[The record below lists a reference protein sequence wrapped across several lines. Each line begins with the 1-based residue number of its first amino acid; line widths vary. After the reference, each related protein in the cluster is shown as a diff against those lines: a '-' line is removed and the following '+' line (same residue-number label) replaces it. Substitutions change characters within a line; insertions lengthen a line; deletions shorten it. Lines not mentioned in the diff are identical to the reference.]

1 MPNSSEEFDN
11 TWNLITQE
19 VDETH
24 KDLMSR
30 MFSKENLL
38 DMISLLYDQ
47 IVSQSIGE
55 AIVTVAKRHH
65 LKEETVRKNYFYQG
79 HTYESDTDRTE
90 H

>member
-1 MPNSSEEFDN
+1 MPTSSEEFDN

-24 KDLMSR
+24 KDVMAT

-55 AIVTVAKRHH
+55 AIATVANRHK
-65 LKEETVRKNYFYQG
+65 LDEVTVRKNYFYQG
-79 HTYESDTDRTE
+79 HHNESDTDRTQ